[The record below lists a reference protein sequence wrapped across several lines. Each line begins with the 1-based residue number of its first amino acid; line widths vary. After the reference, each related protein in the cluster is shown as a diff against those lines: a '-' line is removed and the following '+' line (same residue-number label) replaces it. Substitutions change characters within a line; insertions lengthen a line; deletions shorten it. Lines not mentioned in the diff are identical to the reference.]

1 MTRTVNPFFF
11 VWKGERIMKDI
22 LGSLDWNTIL
32 RTLWTM
38 IILPIV
44 VNVATYVKQWL
55 EAKKLDRHAKKLYD
69 IVVEMVKA
77 VYQSVVE
84 NIKGTDD
91 WTDEKKKEVKE
102 LAKTKI
108 LEALPTFVYQTLNAA
123 NSDFYAYL
131 DSLIETAINDEKKRN
146 KKKEV

>member
-1 MTRTVNPFFF
+1 
-11 VWKGERIMKDI
+11 MKDI
-22 LGSLDWNTIL
+22 LSSLDWNTIL

>member
-11 VWKGERIMKDI
+11 VWKGEKIMKDI

-146 KKKEV
+146 KKQEV

>member
-11 VWKGERIMKDI
+11 VWKGEKIMKDI

-123 NSDFYAYL
+123 NSDFYACTT
-131 DSLIETAINDEKKRN
+131 IIN
-146 KKKEV
+146 

>member
-1 MTRTVNPFFF
+1 
-11 VWKGERIMKDI
+11 MKDI
-22 LGSLDWNTIL
+22 LGNLDWNTIL

>member
-1 MTRTVNPFFF
+1 
-11 VWKGERIMKDI
+11 MKDI
-22 LGSLDWNTIL
+22 LSSLDWNTIL

-84 NIKGTDD
+84 HIKGTDD

>member
-1 MTRTVNPFFF
+1 
-11 VWKGERIMKDI
+11 MKDI

>member
-11 VWKGERIMKDI
+11 VWKGEKIMKDI

>member
-1 MTRTVNPFFF
+1 
-11 VWKGERIMKDI
+11 MKDI
-22 LGSLDWNTIL
+22 LSSLDWNTIL

-55 EAKKLDRHAKKLYD
+55 EAKKLDRYAKKLYD

>member
-1 MTRTVNPFFF
+1 
-11 VWKGERIMKDI
+11 MKDI

-108 LEALPTFVYQTLNAA
+108 LEALPTFVYQTMNAA

>member
-1 MTRTVNPFFF
+1 
-11 VWKGERIMKDI
+11 MKDI
-22 LGSLDWNTIL
+22 LSSLDWNTIL

-91 WTDEKKKEVKE
+91 WTDEKKKGVKE

>member
-1 MTRTVNPFFF
+1 
-11 VWKGERIMKDI
+11 MKDI
-22 LGSLDWNTIL
+22 LSNLDWNMIL

-55 EAKKLDRHAKKLYD
+55 ETKKLDRHAKKLYD

>member
-1 MTRTVNPFFF
+1 
-11 VWKGERIMKDI
+11 MKDI

-123 NSDFYAYL
+123 NRDFYAYL

>member
-1 MTRTVNPFFF
+1 
-11 VWKGERIMKDI
+11 MKDI

-146 KKKEV
+146 KKQEV